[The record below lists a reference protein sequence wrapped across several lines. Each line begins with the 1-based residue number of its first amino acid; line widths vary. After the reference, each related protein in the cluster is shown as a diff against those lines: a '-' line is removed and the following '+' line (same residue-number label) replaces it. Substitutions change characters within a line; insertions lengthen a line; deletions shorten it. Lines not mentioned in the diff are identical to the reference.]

1 MDTVVDELYLSLS
14 NVVKWIA
21 IGAIVFG
28 GIVPYIPQYK
38 EIKRTEDT
46 EGFSLFV
53 CLTLLIANTL
63 RIFFWF
69 GKQYELPLLIQS
81 IIMNITMLAM
91 VHLCV
96 NIRNKNQII
105 RNKDKV
111 FSEVSS
117 KDDTSGRSHKSNK
130 QRFPVHTFRDFDL
143 QYFWAWTDFISY
155 IDFLIV
161 FHIACGIVMY
171 LFIDVPLFV
180 ELVGFLAVLFEAML
194 GVPQLKK
201 NYQNKSTLGM
211 SVKMVLMW
219 TTGDIFKTIYFLV
232 RQAPPQFWICGV
244 LQILIDI
251 GILSQVYLYRNSSGV
266 RAKKQDMPD

>member
-111 FSEVSS
+111 FS
-117 KDDTSGRSHKSNK
+117 
-130 QRFPVHTFRDFDL
+130 DFDL